1 MSFCKRLCALLLT
14 LAAVLV
20 LPLNALAAGRI
31 DLTRDVKLTLSY
43 RDGETPLSGA
53 VFRLYLVA
61 TADAYGELTVTEA
74 FKGYSV
80 DIRGKNNAAWHH
92 LADTLAGYVL
102 RDTITPADSGKTDA
116 HGQLVF
122 PTDGGRLT
130 AGLYLV
136 TGQRHTQNGFRYDPS
151 PFMVLLPAQEANEWI
166 YDVHAAPKAD
176 VSPLP
181 EEGGTVERKVLKV
194 WDDSGEGRPS
204 SVTVQLLR
212 DGAVYDTVTLS
223 AKNHWRHLWSELDD
237 AYVWQVVEQTV
248 PEGYT
253 VSVDREGITFV
264 ITNTADIPSPTPPP
278 DTPPDTPTPPPAPT
292 DDTPSSPTLPQTG
305 QLWWPVPLL
314 ALAGLLLTA
323 AGAAV
328 RRRGAEDE
336 A

>member
-1 MSFCKRLCALLLT
+1 MNFCKRLCALLLT

-31 DLTRDVKLTLSY
+31 DLTRDVRLTLTFQ
-43 RDGETPLSGA
+43 DEETPLSGA
-53 VFRLYLVA
+53 VFSIYLVA
-61 TADAYGELTVTEA
+61 ETDAFGELTVTDA

-80 DIRGKNNAAWHH
+80 DIRGENDAAWRQ

-102 RDTITPADSGKTDA
+102 RDSTAPTDSGRTDA

-122 PTDGGRLT
+122 PTGGGHLT

-136 TGQRHTQNGFRYDPS
+136 TGARHTQDGYRYDPS
-151 PFMVLLPAQEANEWI
+151 PFLVLLPARDAAANEWN

-176 VSPLP
+176 ISEIPD
-181 EEGGTVERKVLKV
+181 EGGTVERKVLKV
-194 WDDSGEGRPS
+194 WDDSGEERPA

-223 AKNHWRHLWSELDD
+223 AANNWRHGWSELDD
-237 AYVWQVVEQTV
+237 AYVWRVVEKTV

-253 VSVDREGITFV
+253 VSVSREGITFV
-264 ITNTADIPSPTPPP
+264 VTNTADTPTPPP
-278 DTPPDTPTPPPAPT
+278 DTPPTPS
-292 DDTPSSPTLPQTG
+292 DTPSDTPKQPTLPQTG

-314 ALAGLLLTA
+314 TAAGLLLIV
-323 AGAAV
+323 AGLV
-328 RRRGAEDE
+328 RRRGTADE

>member
-31 DLTRDVKLTLSY
+31 DLTRDVGLTLSY
-43 RDGETPLSGA
+43 KEGETPLAGA
-53 VFRLYLVA
+53 SFRIYLVA
-61 TADAYGELTVTEA
+61 TMDAYGELTVTET

-80 DIRGKNNAAWHH
+80 DIRGKNDAAWHH

-102 RDTITPADSGKTDA
+102 RDNVAPADSGKTDT

-136 TGQRHTQNGFRYDPS
+136 TGQRHTQNGFRYDPA
-151 PFMVLLPAQEANEWI
+151 PFMVLLPAQEANEWV

-176 VSPLP
+176 ISPLP
-181 EEGGTVERKVLKV
+181 EEGGTVARKVLKV

-212 DGAVYDTVTLS
+212 DGKVYDTVTLS
-223 AKNHWRHLWSELDD
+223 AENRWQHRWSELDD
-237 AYVWQVVEQTV
+237 VYVWQVVEKTV

-253 VSVDREGITFV
+253 VSVGREGITLV
-264 ITNTADIPSPTPPP
+264 ITNTAAAPTVPPPSEPSAPPSP
-278 DTPPDTPTPPPAPT
+278 PTPT
-292 DDTPSSPTLPQTG
+292 DDTPRQPTLPQTG